1 MCVCVCVY
9 REQRASGVL
18 SLSLPGSYH
27 RPADP
32 AWTDQNCGR
41 WDNTKDLGRNQ
52 RQGSR
57 GVDRQSWGELSKTNT
72 LFLRWYSSICIQ
84 NFRNKQKWNLF
95 LSNFLEQ
102 NRELMYVHPLCWGSE
117 VVKYVSQKEQWL
129 RLYSGSS
136 CLSERIQKM
145 KWRWGKEEYWG
156 AASPCLAM
164 SSVLTSWKQ
173 LKAEKLPACWN
184 HRVDNY
190 RVKKLYENLK

>member
-1 MCVCVCVY
+1 MCVCVCVCVCVY

-129 RLYSGSS
+129 RLYSGAAAYLKGSRKW
-136 CLSERIQKM
+136 SEDREKRNIGEQPPLA
-145 KWRWGKEEYWG
+145 W
-156 AASPCLAM
+156 PCHLF
-164 SSVLTSWKQ
+164 
-173 LKAEKLPACWN
+173 
-184 HRVDNY
+184 
-190 RVKKLYENLK
+190 